1 MYKKISRTLVG
12 YVALAMVIGAC
23 SDDSGALLDGGLITD
38 GARQDGEPAD
48 LTPDLPV
55 GDFGPAPGA
64 TFNRFCKGAP
74 WYAKRTA
81 ARVEKLGGT
90 YSGFYEQAGGSPFT
104 AWTLETIKVIPE
116 HPFRVRKIR
125 LDFAKGSGKARVRLM
140 TTFGRSA
147 PGPFPNITSEAK
159 DLIKPMVVEIKDA
172 KPDTW
177 TEIDV
182 SSQNLF
188 LEPTR
193 HYMIVYQHLAKEP
206 LLAVEEVPAGQRSR
220 SYLFLPTSI
229 QTWGIGAQGKV
240 LNYRMELT
248 GDYFCSW
255 TQGERWFG
263 EDKTQPFYKEAT
275 VRLAFSDLDGDDK
288 DDLILA
294 STWTRNNKSE
304 AHPKVFM
311 GDGKGGFQAPT
322 TDPFTGVRGASLMVF
337 GDLDND
343 GDRDAVALPYVTAD
357 RDADTYQIQAPAGSK
372 ADCDDADKAVYPG
385 NTEVAGNGK
394 DDDCDGVVDD
404 GKDTSDRDKDGKS
417 VAAGDCDD
425 TRSDVYPGAP
435 ELLDG
440 RDNDCDKV
448 PDEDFAN
455 HVLLNDGS
463 GKFTEVK
470 TPGVE
475 TRDPSTAAALADAD
489 GDGKLD
495 LYWGNWLVVYPN
507 NPAVPDRYF
516 TGKGDGTFVDA
527 MTKAGLTL
535 KTPYSVYGVRW
546 LDYNND
552 GHQDLYVSNYHL
564 YPNQLWENQGDGTFK
579 EVAEKRG
586 VAFDAIPPSGSSL
599 LNGGHSYGMDF
610 GDVDNDGD
618 MDLWITNLSHP
629 RTRPWSDPSVFAVN
643 KGAAAGYAF
652 EDKTAAAG
660 FIYDEGDVN
669 VAMADFD
676 NDMDLDLAVAT
687 LYTGHFSKVYRNDGK
702 GVFTD
707 VTYETGGAV
716 HDAVS
721 VAWADA
727 DSDGDLDLFI
737 AGRASDSKRVHYL
750 VNQVGSKNAW
760 VELLLEGKT
769 ANRDA
774 VGARVTLKAGG
785 VTQLRDA
792 RGGGGGHANVQQ
804 PRTIHFGLGSA
815 TKIDTLTVSWPG
827 GKTETITGAAPR
839 GKYKILEGTGV
850 AKKM

>member
-1 MYKKISRTLVG
+1 MLRMTA
-12 YVALAMVIGAC
+12 ALAALTLLVGAC
-23 SDDSGALLDGGLITD
+23 SDDSMDLLDGGVLTD
-38 GARQDGEPAD
+38 GVGKDGVPGD
-48 LTPDLPV
+48 LREDLPT
-55 GDFGPAPGA
+55 GDFGPGPGSSYD
-64 TFNRFCKGAP
+64 RYCKGAP
-74 WYAKRTA
+74 WYAKTKA
-81 ARVEKLGGT
+81 ASVEKLGGT
-90 YSGFYEQAGGSPFT
+90 YSGFYEQAGGAPFG
-104 AWTLETIKVIPE
+104 AWVLETIKVIPD

-147 PGPFPNITSEAK
+147 PGPFPKITSEAK
-159 DLIKPMVVEIKDA
+159 DLIKPVVVDIKDA

-177 TEIDV
+177 TEIDI
-182 SSQNLF
+182 SGENLF

-193 HYMIVYQHLAKEP
+193 HYMIVYQHLQKDP
-206 LLAVEEVPAGQRSR
+206 LLAIEEVPSGQRSR

-229 QTWGIGAQGKV
+229 QTWGIGGQGKV

-248 GDYFCSW
+248 GETFCAWSDSD
-255 TQGERWFG
+255 RWFS
-263 EDKTQPFYKEAT
+263 EDKTQPISMEAT
-275 VRLAFSDLDGDDK
+275 VRLAFTDLNGDDN

-294 STWTRNNKSE
+294 STWTRNGKSE
-304 AHPKVFM
+304 AHPKAFL
-311 GDGKGGFQAPT
+311 GDGKGGFKAPAA
-322 TDPFTGVRGASLMVF
+322 DPFTGVRGASLLVF

-357 RDADTYQIQAPAGSK
+357 RDGDSYQVQAPAGEK

-404 GKDTSDRDKDGKS
+404 GKDTSDSDKDGKS

-425 TRSDVYPGAP
+425 TRADVYPGAP

-440 RDNDCDKV
+440 RDNDCDGV
-448 PDEDFAN
+448 VDDDFAN
-455 HVLLNDGS
+455 HVLLNDGK

-470 TPGVE
+470 ASGLGA
-475 TRDPSTAAALADAD
+475 RDPSTAAALADAD

-495 LYWGNWLVVYPN
+495 LYWGNWLVLYPQ
-507 NPAVPDRYF
+507 NPSVPDRYF

-527 MTKAGLTL
+527 MAKAGMTL
-535 KTPYSVYGVRW
+535 QTPYSVYGVRW

-586 VAFDAIPPSGSSL
+586 VAFDAIPPSGSSA

-610 GDVDNDGD
+610 GDMDNDGD

-643 KGAAAGYAF
+643 KGAAGGYAF
-652 EDKTAAAG
+652 EDKTTAAG

-669 VAMADFD
+669 VAFADFD

-702 GVFTD
+702 GKFTD
-707 VTYETGGAV
+707 VTYEVGGAV

-721 VAWADA
+721 VAWADV

-737 AGRASDSKRVHYL
+737 AGRASDSKRVHFFK
-750 VNQVGSKNAW
+750 NGVGSKKAW
-760 VELLLEGKT
+760 VELLLQGKT

-792 RGGGGGHANVQQ
+792 RGGGGGHSNVQQ
-804 PRTIHFGLGSA
+804 PRTIHFGLGTA
-815 TKIDTLTVSWPG
+815 AKIDSLIVRWPG
-827 GKTETITGAAPR
+827 GKTETITGAAPKGR
-839 GKYKILEGTGV
+839 YRIVQGSGV
-850 AKKM
+850 AAKMP